1 MKMTPEAIRDSIH
14 LKDGVMVW
22 KERTPD
28 FYKQNFARGYSHE
41 GAAANWNIKTAGH
54 PPAWRF
60 SKALQDFTCTMC
72 KQVVPLRDV
81 ADALGVPYAD
91 AKKQATSMATS
102 KKTAAAK
109 EAVRTCVELRD
120 GKPHWKVRSAG
131 DFPKTAAADLVDF
144 NSKYAGKPIRTRS
157 DGTYRV
163 RFYYVTLQQIKEWLK

>member
-28 FYKQNFARGYSHE
+28 FYRRYFARGYSPD
-41 GAAANWNIKTAGH
+41 ASAANWNIKTAGRA
-54 PPAWRF
+54 PAWKF
-60 SKALQDFTCTMC
+60 SKAAQDYICTMC
-72 KQVVPLRDV
+72 MTTVPLRDI
-81 ADALGVPYAD
+81 AAALDMPYAD
-91 AKKQATSMATS
+91 AKAQAEALSSS
-102 KKTAAAK
+102 KKAAAAQ